1 MSHVLADMSE
11 GADVE
16 SEHRDQTPAESD
28 FCLTTIRSRVRSA
41 KVLFW
46 KSYSSE
52 RCYLL
57 IFPKTTFEKL
67 VGLISKLRWNE
78 IVRELN
84 EKHLSWTYFWVFVLI
99 LRTWSKTGSCRLFS
113 CEHSFHTMCVF
124 LWNHKVFSNICQH
137 ILVLEEFWI
146 RAGELIES

>member
-16 SEHRDQTPAESD
+16 SEHRNQTPAESD

-67 VGLISKLRWNE
+67 VGLISPQTPL
-78 IVRELN
+78 LD
-84 EKHLSWTYFWVFVLI
+84 LI
-99 LRTWSKTGSCRLFS
+99 LVFCFNWRTWSKTGSCRLFS
-113 CEHSFHTMCVF
+113 SEHSFHTMCVF
-124 LWNHKVFSNICQH
+124 LWYHKVFSNICQH